1 MTNKL
6 LPVTFVVYNTLAFGK
21 NKGKVDPRSLH
32 TVKLMRDPSK
42 GETVADTIKRLKL
55 MYSSYHV
62 EGTGKHQ
69 RVVIDEPMRQRF
81 KLEMA
86 PETDEER
93 IARYERDGL
102 EVISVTDGVTTVE
115 AVQYHENE
123 PHALSHPELIAVGDA
138 EVEVALEVQGL

>member
-1 MTNKL
+1 MAKL

-32 TVKLMRDPSK
+32 TVTLMRDPSQ
-42 GETVADTIKRLKL
+42 GETVGATIKRLTL
-55 MYSSYHV
+55 MYSSYHM

-81 KLEMA
+81 KIETA
-86 PETDEER
+86 PETNEER

-102 EVISVTDGVTTVE
+102 EVISVTDGTTTVE
-115 AVQYHENE
+115 AVADTNGE
-123 PHALSHPELIAVGDA
+123 PALIKLGDP
-138 EVEVALEVQGL
+138 EVEASLAEAGL

>member
-1 MTNKL
+1 MATHSSSKF

-32 TVKLMRDPSK
+32 SVTLMRDPSK

-55 MYSSYHV
+55 MYTSYHV

-69 RVVIDEPMRQRF
+69 RVVIDEPMKQRF
-81 KLEMA
+81 KLETA

-115 AVQYHENE
+115 AVADTKGE
-123 PHALSHPELIAVGDA
+123 PLLIALGDE
-138 EVEVALEVQGL
+138 EVEVALATVGL

>member
-1 MTNKL
+1 MTTKL

-32 TVKLMRDPSK
+32 TVTLMRDPSQ
-42 GETVADTIKRLKL
+42 GETVGDTIKRLKL

-81 KLEMA
+81 KIETA
-86 PETDEER
+86 PETNEER

-102 EVISVTDGVTTVE
+102 EVISVTDGITTVE
-115 AVQYHENE
+115 AVADTNGD
-123 PHALSHPELIAVGDA
+123 PALIKLGDP
-138 EVEVALEVQGL
+138 EVEASLAEAGL

>member
-6 LPVTFVVYNTLAFGK
+6 LPVTFTVYNLLQFGK

-32 TVKLMRDPSK
+32 SVTLMRDPSQ
-42 GETVADTIKRLKL
+42 GETVGDTIKRLKL
-55 MYSSYHV
+55 MYSSYHI
-62 EGTGKHQ
+62 EGTGRHQ

-81 KLEMA
+81 KLETA

-93 IARYERDGL
+93 LQRYERDGL

-115 AVQYHENE
+115 AVQFHDNE
-123 PHALSHPELIAVGDA
+123 PHAMSHPELVKDEAFEA
-138 EVEVALEVQGL
+138 EVAAAGY